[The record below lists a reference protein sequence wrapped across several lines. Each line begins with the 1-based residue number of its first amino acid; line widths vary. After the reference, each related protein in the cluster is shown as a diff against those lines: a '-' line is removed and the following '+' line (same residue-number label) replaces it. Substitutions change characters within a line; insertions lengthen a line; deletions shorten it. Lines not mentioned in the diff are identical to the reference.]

1 MTAEIDFDTQLSR
14 LEQEWRREFE
24 ASIAARAA
32 YQTLAARRTA
42 DVELLDA
49 ARERL
54 DRAEAAKACILASI
68 DRLQECL
75 PSSYRDR

>member
-1 MTAEIDFDTQLSR
+1 MNAEVDFDMQLSR

-32 YQTLAARRTA
+32 YQTLAARRSA
-42 DVELLDA
+42 DVESLDA

-54 DRAEAAKACILASI
+54 DRAEAAKSRILATI
-68 DRLQECL
+68 DQLQG
-75 PSSYRDR
+75 R